1 MEETESDEALMAAYV
16 AGDRRAFERL
26 FARMAPRVHGFFVRS
41 FGDRALADELLQM
54 TFLKLH
60 QARATY
66 RPDARVRPWLFAIAA
81 NVRGDELRR
90 RYRRAEALD
99 EDKLERADEAQALAQ
114 ARDADAA
121 LDDTERAEAVRAALA
136 RLPESQRVV
145 VVMHRYEGLTFG
157 EIAKAVGAS
166 EGAVRVRAF
175 RAYEALRVEL
185 KGLARAPSGAGAGD
199 GAGARGTQGAR

>member
-1 MEETESDEALMAAYV
+1 MDETESDEALMAAYV

-26 FARMAPRVHGFFVRS
+26 FARLAPRVHGFFVRS
-41 FGDRALADELLQM
+41 FGDRVLADELLQM

-66 RPDARVRPWLFAIAA
+66 RPEARVRPWVFAIAA
-81 NVRGDELRR
+81 NVRSDELRR
-90 RYRRAEALD
+90 RYRKSEALD
-99 EDKLERADEAQALAQ
+99 EEKLERADEARALAQ
-114 ARDADAA
+114 ARERDAD
-121 LDDTERAEAVRAALA
+121 DDLSERAEAVRAALS

-175 RAYEALRVEL
+175 RAYEALREEL
-185 KGLARAPSGAGAGD
+185 KGLARGGAAAAEGAG
-199 GAGARGTQGAR
+199 GAR